1 MDSVIDMM
9 HLQELFA
16 GRTRKRSIDRL
27 EAENLK
33 DIKLKLK
40 EMDRS
45 AVDEKLKKQK
55 NIGRDELAEG
65 LIPRDFQLA
74 VWY

>member
-33 DIKLKLK
+33 DIRLRG
-40 EMDRS
+40 MDRS
-45 AVDEKLKKQK
+45 AVDEKLK
-55 NIGRDELAEG
+55 NVGRDELAEG

>member
-16 GRTRKRSIDRL
+16 GRTRNRSIDRL

-33 DIKLKLK
+33 DIKLRG
-40 EMDRS
+40 MDRS
-45 AVDEKLKKQK
+45 AVDEKLK
-55 NIGRDELAEG
+55 NVGRDELAEG